1 MESFSSPSY
10 LLSNHKSGPRII
22 LHLILKTKSFLIHLS
37 LPSVFFS
44 RSGKYFKFQFHFSI
58 KINKESF
65 FINLERTIYIAIHK
79 HTNVKQSYHSNILIF
94 LFSCNKQHAPCFFFI
109 PFSESYPN
117 TYLAAQPLF
126 FNVLLRCFTFIISSL
141 QSPRSFSCRLR
152 SLTLAQT
159 SSSSLMSNGVGDSGG
174 FWQKVTLLVL
184 FQIYVL
190 CDTSKFFVVC
200 QLFCSSFG
208 VYFINICC

>member
-65 FINLERTIYIAIHK
+65 FIN
-79 HTNVKQSYHSNILIF
+79 
-94 LFSCNKQHAPCFFFI
+94 
-109 PFSESYPN
+109 
-117 TYLAAQPLF
+117 LAAQPLF

-208 VYFINICC
+208 VYFINICY